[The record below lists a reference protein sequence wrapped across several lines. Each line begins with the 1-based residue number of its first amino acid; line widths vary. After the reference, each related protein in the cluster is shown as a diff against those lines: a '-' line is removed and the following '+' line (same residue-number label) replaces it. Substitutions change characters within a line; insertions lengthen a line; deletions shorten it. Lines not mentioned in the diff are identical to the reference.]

1 MKKTI
6 NQGEKNRWLWWLILF
21 FSLFLLGN
29 NTVLIKKLWR
39 INNKEKSIK
48 QKLQRLQQENQHLKS
63 RLEFVQS
70 EDFVNLEARQKL
82 GLGKKS
88 DIVYIL
94 PTPLL
99 QPSQISKETNQPP
112 PNWKQW
118 WQLFW
123 Y

>member
-1 MKKTI
+1 MKKSI
-6 NQGEKNRWLWWLILF
+6 NQGGKGRWLGWLVLF

-29 NTVLIKKLWR
+29 NAVMVKKLWR
-39 INNKEKSIK
+39 ISKKEKSIK
-48 QKLQRLQQENQHLKS
+48 QQLAQLQQERQQLQSK
-63 RLEFVQS
+63 LDFVQS

-82 GLGKKS
+82 GLGKKD

-94 PTPLL
+94 PTPPPNSLAS
-99 QPSQISKETNQPP
+99 SQKKNQSP